1 MFLILA
7 WSINRFTRP
16 IENFR
21 WAAERLST
29 DLNTKPVPIDGP
41 LVVQETA
48 KAMNRMQ
55 QRIQT
60 LIYNRT
66 QMLAAISHDLRTSIT
81 RMKLCAQF
89 VKDATTKKY

>member
-1 MFLILA
+1 MGGRTLEHGFKCQA
-7 WSINRFTRP
+7 
-16 IENFR
+16 
-21 WAAERLST
+21 ST
-29 DLNTKPVPIDGP
+29 YRDGP

-66 QMLAAISHDLRTSIT
+66 QMLAAISHDLRTPIT

-89 VKDATTKKY
+89 G